1 MQGQC
6 EATAPFWKAA
16 KDLLSIK
23 PEDVL
28 ALFEDIDERY
38 DVELDINRR
47 KSYLRDDPMVVQLSS
62 LMGYDTASMDHLWM
76 FVQENYK

>member
-1 MQGQC
+1 MQGNARQ
-6 EATAPFWKAA
+6 WHHSGMAA

-28 ALFEDIDERY
+28 ALVEDIASDTMWHSTSTAESPAS
-38 DVELDINRR
+38 EMIPWWSN
-47 KSYLRDDPMVVQLSS
+47 S
-62 LMGYDTASMDHLWM
+62 LMGYDTASIDHLWM